1 MSFHHLLVTLICIG
15 MVSISTTSAADPATT
30 SAEAPAT
37 SLAKNFGSFAIVE
50 PKPISEFWLNPG
62 FYSYHFKKDVNL
74 NNYNFGLGGEYRYST
89 TTSVEAGGFHNSD
102 WKRSYYVGWNWQPL
116 ELGSVRLGG
125 VAGLINGYPKAFHG
139 GWFPAVLPQAS
150 FEHKNMGANII
161 FTPGYKDRLYAALS
175 FQLKIKLY

>member
-1 MSFHHLLVTLICIG
+1 MSSHHLLKTLVCVG
-15 MVSISTTSAADPATT
+15 MVSVSANSAADPTT
-30 SAEAPAT
+30 VSAETPAA
-37 SLAKNFGSFAIVE
+37 SVAKNLGPFAIVE
-50 PKPISEFWLNPG
+50 PKTISEFWLNPG

-74 NNYNFGLGGEYRYST
+74 NNYNLGLGGEYRYST
-89 TTSVEAGGFHNSD
+89 TTSVEAGEFHNSD

-125 VAGLINGYPKAFHG
+125 AAGLINGYPKAFHG
-139 GWFPAVLPQAS
+139 SWFPAVLPQAS

-175 FQLKIKLY
+175 FQFKMKLY